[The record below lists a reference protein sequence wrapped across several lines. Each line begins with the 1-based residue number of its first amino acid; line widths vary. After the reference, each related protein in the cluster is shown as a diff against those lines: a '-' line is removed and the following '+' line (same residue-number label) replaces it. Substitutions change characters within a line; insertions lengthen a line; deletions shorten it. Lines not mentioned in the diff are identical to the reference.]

1 MFCVV
6 VRIHRLGFG
15 PWALLSDNN
24 VIQYIHVV
32 CYFEQHDSSP
42 QTFCCCDFG
51 PSTLRTNALQ
61 LERPQETLPKPPAV
75 VDVGKVARAAQLSTS

>member
-1 MFCVV
+1 MLWCAFTVLGL
-6 VRIHRLGFG
+6 VRG
-15 PWALLSDNN
+15 PFFLIIMLFNTSML
-24 VIQYIHVV
+24 

-61 LERPQETLPKPPAV
+61 LERPQETLPTPPAV